1 MQDSSTTAYASS
13 EKQRQRRYI
22 LTPNPI
28 TLSSFPS
35 RRRVSFKQIDFPLLL
50 YLDYLKAES
59 ASHLIT

>member
-28 TLSSFPS
+28 TLSSLPS
-35 RRRVSFKQIDFPLLL
+35 RRRVSFKQIDN
-50 YLDYLKAES
+50 YKIA
-59 ASHLIT
+59 TR